1 MSDLAPRSPGPRGAP
16 LALQVTA
23 LLVGSL
29 VVAQAVTLGLTL
41 LPPPAPAPQHPLA
54 EVAAA
59 LRGAALDAGGPRP
72 LVRTVRAEPPS
83 LQSAGWTS
91 DPRSRAELAAML
103 HAPEAD
109 VRLLFYSP
117 PPFAGVAPAAVASA
131 SRPRIYTAS
140 LAALLSLEGAGGG
153 SGGGFGGA
161 GGGGG
166 PSGGGSGRGERGDG
180 GRRGPA
186 GDGSRDGGD
195 PHSGTGPGGGAFRG
209 GPAADAGVISRYPS
223 HAAVPPGALRGTR
236 NDTAPSSGSAA
247 APAAGAPASTN
258 GPFSARAAAAALAA
272 TTPGRA
278 LPAAAAAAA
287 IRPAVAVQA
296 VGGGSSIGPAL
307 AAAAGGLAL
316 GALAAETLHG
326 HASPPAGHRRA
337 VDAETA
343 PAPWPAE
350 VSTPVIDAAAPPVLD
365 ASGPVTPTLAAR
377 LSPSQALAI
386 VRNQADQQAADRG
399 GYLLPAAPAA
409 PGLFGARGAAFV
421 AGDFVAA
428 LRTAPGRWV
437 TVQPQPEGF
446 PDSGQRR
453 LLLWFALSLAVVT
466 PLGLLFARRLSA
478 PLGDFASAAERLGK
492 DPSGAHLALGG
503 PAEVGR
509 AAQAFNRM
517 QGRLKRYIDDRTAMV
532 GAISHDLRTPLAR
545 MRFRLERAPISVRGP
560 VLADIA
566 QMEEMISSVLVFI
579 RDASEP
585 AVRERVDLRSILEC
599 VVDGA
604 AETGAQA
611 ELDPGEPVPV
621 DVDSLSVQRVVSNL
635 IENALKYGEHA
646 RVRMYAEG
654 AEAVAEV
661 EDDGPGLPEE
671 EMERVFLPFYR
682 SERARTL
689 DTRGIGLGLAVSRSI
704 ARAHGGDVRLLS
716 RGRGLVAQL
725 RLPIAEKAD

>member
-1 MSDLAPRSPGPRGAP
+1 MTAAARAARPPGAP

-41 LPPPAPAPQHPLA
+41 LLPPAPAPQHALS

-59 LRGAALDAGGPRP
+59 LRGAALRTGGPRP
-72 LVRTVRAEPPS
+72 LQRAVRDQPPS
-83 LQSAGWTS
+83 LQSVGWTS
-91 DPRSRAELAAML
+91 SERSRAELAAL
-103 HAPEAD
+103 VGAPEAD

-117 PPFAGVAPAAVASA
+117 PPFAGALLRTAAA
-131 SRPRIYTAS
+131 RPRVYAAS
-140 LAALLSLEGAGGG
+140 LAGLLAWEGGPR
-153 SGGGFGGA
+153 

-166 PSGGGSGRGERGDG
+166 AADGGFPGGGGGTGAA
-180 GRRGPA
+180 GRRGAGLDRTDPEGARTGAPGPA
-186 GDGSRDGGD
+186 AR
-195 PHSGTGPGGGAFRG
+195 PSGVGPGGGAFRG
-209 GPAADAGVISRYPS
+209 GPAGDAGVISHYPA
-223 HAAVPPGALRGTR
+223 HG
-236 NDTAPSSGSAA
+236 TAPGVAPQAGRVASGAEA
-247 APAAGAPASTN
+247 GPTTGVAAGAAAS
-258 GPFSARAAAAALAA
+258 GPFSERAAAAALAA
-272 TTPGRA
+272 TTPVRA
-278 LPAAAAAAA
+278 AGLVAPAAAPVSTRVVTAH
-287 IRPAVAVQA
+287 
-296 VGGGSSIGPAL
+296 GGGGGIAVPVL
-307 AAAAGGLAL
+307 AAASGLAV
-316 GALAAETLHG
+316 GALAAHELDQ
-326 HASPPAGHRRA
+326 HAAPPARA
-337 VDAETA
+337 AGV
-343 PAPWPAE
+343 
-350 VSTPVIDAAAPPVLD
+350 AAAPRPQVVPPTAPRTQADVRPVATPLLD
-365 ASGPVTPTLAAR
+365 GAVPVSPALAAR
-377 LSPSQALAI
+377 LSPTQALAV
-386 VRNQADQQAADRG
+386 VRTQADRAAADRG
-399 GYLLPAAPAA
+399 GYLLPSAPAA
-409 PGLFGARGAAFV
+409 AGRLGALPASFV
-421 AGDFVAA
+421 GGDFVAA
-428 LRTAPGRWV
+428 LRIAPGRWV
-437 TVQPQPEGF
+437 TVQPRPEGF
-446 PDSGQRR
+446 PSAWQQR
-453 LLLWFALSLAVVT
+453 LLLWFALSFAVVT
-466 PLGLLFARRLSA
+466 PLGLLFARRLAA
-478 PLGDFASAAERLGK
+478 PLGEFAMAAERLGK

-545 MRFRLERAPISVRGP
+545 MRFRLERAPTAVRAP

-635 IENALKYGEHA
+635 VENALKYGEYAH
-646 RVRMYAEG
+646 VRMYADG

-661 EDDGPGLPEE
+661 EDDGPGLPDE

-725 RLPIAEKAD
+725 RLPLAERAA